1 MKKVTLTLAVL
12 ALLAGGCSK
21 ELDKQP
27 LPSITPENFFKNG
40 DDAEA
45 ALAGVYD
52 VLQNGDGGFG
62 NDIICAGEMPSDNC
76 TSVNGDVTP
85 LDRIAWTPQTTQVRR
100 IFAVIYT
107 GLNRANAVL
116 KYVPGITMDNARKDQ
131 ILGEARFLRA
141 LNYFT
146 LVQLY
151 GGVPLRLDPVESAD
165 PAVTNLARSTPDQ
178 VYAQI
183 LTDLTEAERLT
194 PATYGA
200 PAADRTRATKL
211 AVNAL
216 QARVLLTQRQWA
228 AAQTAANKV
237 IGARGT
243 AALGNFDALFPAENN
258 AESIFEVQFSG
269 TATDGGNSLPD
280 LILPAPPAY
289 YAFDKYNIPTAE
301 LIQYADTVNDL
312 RWKYVGTVGAGLR
325 NHASYVDS
333 KVPGGGNQ
341 GPFAYKWR
349 TTPVLAFNSPD
360 NTYILRYAEVL
371 LTYAEAANEQSGPN
385 QDVLD
390 KLNLV
395 RRRAGLT
402 ALTLASPQAASKGA
416 LRNEIDRQRR
426 LEFAFEGMRWFDLL
440 RYARH
445 NQADPT
451 AQHPITALTLI
462 QQKRGSADV
471 NYLLFPIPQNE
482 LNVNKSAVQNP
493 GF

>member
-1 MKKVTLTLAVL
+1 MKKPLITFLAL
-12 ALLAGGCSK
+12 ALLVGGCSK
-21 ELDKQP
+21 DLDKAP
-27 LPSITPENFFKNG
+27 LPSITPENFFKNA

-45 ALAGVYD
+45 ALAAVYD

-76 TSVNGDVTP
+76 TSVNGDVTD

-116 KYVPGITMDNARKDQ
+116 KYVPGIAMPDARKNQ

-165 PAVTNLARSTPDQ
+165 PAVTNLARATAEQ
-178 VYAQI
+178 VYAQV
-183 LTDLTEAERLT
+183 LADLTEAEQLT
-194 PATYGA
+194 PASYGS
-200 PAADRTRATKL
+200 PNADRTRATKA

-216 QARVLLTQRQWA
+216 QARVLLTQRQWTAAQA
-228 AAQTAANKV
+228 AAAKV
-237 IGARGT
+237 V
-243 AALGNFDALFPAENN
+243 ALASTYPLASSFNALFPAENN
-258 AESIFEVQFSG
+258 RESIFEVQFSG

-301 LIQYADTVNDL
+301 LITYADTLNDL
-312 RWKYVGTVGAGLR
+312 RWKYVGTVTGLR
-325 NHASYVDS
+325 NHVSYVDS

-360 NTYILRYAEVL
+360 NTYLLRYAEVL
-371 LTYAEAANEQSGPN
+371 LTYAEAANEQAGPTA
-385 QDVLD
+385 DALG
-390 KLNLV
+390 KLNQV
-395 RRRAGLT
+395 RQRAGLA
-402 ALTLASPQAASKGA
+402 ALTLASPQAATKAA

-445 NQADPT
+445 TQADPA
-451 AQHPITALTLI
+451 AQHAVTALTLI
-462 QQKRGSADV
+462 QQKRTTADA

-482 LNVNKSAVQNP
+482 LNVNKQAVQNP
-493 GF
+493 GY